1 MMTST
6 DYEPRAWV
14 GCLSCYNNGTL
25 KGEWLDVN
33 GLEDAETLKQV
44 CTDPSH
50 EELWVMDHE
59 NLATDGEMSPA
70 EAAKRARAITEL
82 VADCDD
88 WGLPVPVALDYLENH
103 LGYTDPE
110 TWPRIGDEIAY
121 TSADDETDYVCTI
134 LEGWMDYKKLPSWL
148 EIDYSGTFDNLT
160 SGLTV
165 IRHEGTLYVFHY

>member
-25 KGEWLDVN
+25 KGKWLDVD
-33 GLEDAETLKQV
+33 GLEDAETLEQV
-44 CTDPSH
+44 CPDPSH

-59 NLATDGEMSPA
+59 NLATGGEMSPA

-82 VADCDD
+82 IEDCDD
-88 WGLPVPVALDYLENH
+88 YGLPVPVALEYLET
-103 LGYTDPE
+103 LGYHDPE
-110 TWPRIGDEIAY
+110 QWPRIGLDVSY
-121 TSADDETDYVCTI
+121 TSAEDETDYVCTI
-134 LEGWMDYKKLPSWL
+134 LEGWMDYRNLPSWL
-148 EIDYSGTFDNLT
+148 SIDYAGTFDDLT

-165 IRHEGTLYVFHY
+165 IRHEGILYIFHD